1 MGTVHRVTDK
11 SDIRV
16 QYDSGIRWTF
26 NPSAVTKITS
36 FSVGDIV
43 QVQNDYA
50 MVKELQKG
58 HGEWVEVMKDI
69 LGKTGT
75 IIKIYSD
82 NDLRINFGN
91 SVWTMNPLSVL
102 VVPCD
107 RFETNNSMYANANRR
122 EETMSKYPT
131 SVNRE
136 SN

>member
-1 MGTVHRVTDK
+1 
-11 SDIRV
+11 
-16 QYDSGIRWTF
+16 
-26 NPSAVTKITS
+26 
-36 FSVGDIV
+36 
-43 QVQNDYA
+43 

-122 EETMSKYPT
+122 EETMSKYISDSGVGSRT
-131 SVNRE
+131 RSLGCTVTFE
-136 SN
+136 ILKVKTQ